1 MLRHLRVFGSLA
13 AVVALASLLSACVV
27 EEPGHPRGG
36 WCYWHPGACR

>member
-1 MLRHLRVFGSLA
+1 MHRFRAFGRIA
-13 AVVALASLLSACVV
+13 ALLALAGLLTACVV